1 MKSALFATEER
12 TVDASITRK
21 KKTGTAF
28 GDRID
33 AGKISQI
40 IIPSL
45 RRSNWSTTVVTTT
58 MIWLRLAIF
67 VVELRRCCNRRR

>member
-21 KKTGTAF
+21 TKTGTAF
-28 GDRID
+28 GDRSD

-40 IIPSL
+40 IIPSR
-45 RRSNWSTTVVTTT
+45 RRSN
-58 MIWLRLAIF
+58 
-67 VVELRRCCNRRR
+67 